1 MCTTFLFGISS
12 LTRLSL
18 WFSFLLYSFVTGLY
32 SAEIAHITQESASY
46 GIVARLGLHLSKLC
60 FSNLQFYRSLLFESM
75 EVMPDHVHLFVKS
88 NPIIPVHHIVSQ
100 FKGYS
105 SRVLRDEFPWLRSRL
120 PSLWTHSYY
129 CETIG
134 HISEETIRKYI
145 EDQKKV

>member
-1 MCTTFLFGISS
+1 MDGVDSRLKELLTEKAAS
-12 LTRLSL
+12 LD
-18 WFSFLLYSFVTGLY
+18 VK
-32 SAEIAHITQESASY
+32 I
-46 GIVARLGLHLSKLC
+46 
-60 FSNLQFYRSLLFESM
+60 ESM